1 MLHRN
6 NGRNESEILQNKFT
20 AYLESAVRRKR
31 KDYLAKIYTGKKY
44 ENILADVMNDRKE
57 GETEDLMANLPVM
70 NQIENPYLYDAIQGL
85 GEREKSILFAHVL
98 EGQNFEELAATYG
111 MSYGGITTAYYRII
125 KKLKK
130 GMGESDI

>member
-6 NGRNESEILQNKFT
+6 NGTDESEILQNKFT

-31 KDYLAKIYTGKKY
+31 KDYLAKIYTRKKY
-44 ENILADVMNDRKE
+44 ENILADVLKDRKE
-57 GETEDLMANLPVM
+57 GETEELTANLPVL
-70 NQIENPYLYDAIQGL
+70 NQIENPCLYNALQGL
-85 GEREKSILFAHVL
+85 REREKAILFARVL
-98 EGQNFEELAATYG
+98 DGQSFEELAATYS

-130 GMGESDI
+130 GMGEGDI